1 MYTSFYKLQGRPFQL
16 TPDRRFFFQGQPH
29 KKAVAYLTYG
39 LRQREGFIVITGDVG
54 TGKTILADFLFSMLP
69 AKSFVTGKVV
79 TTLIEPDHLVRLVV
93 GSFGLPHA
101 GLDKATLLTNLEAY
115 LVRAHRDN
123 LRPLLLVDEAQNLS
137 ESSLEELRML
147 SNFQRGDL
155 PLLQTFLVG
164 QGQFRETL
172 AGQGLAQLRQRV
184 IASCHLE
191 PLSAEETRQ
200 YIEHR
205 LRFVNWQN
213 DPRFSDDSFRHI
225 HEAAAGVPRMI
236 NLICD
241 RVLLLAFLEERH
253 EIDPALVKEV
263 VRDLRAE
270 GVLEPPPTS
279 RTALPLPPDTGPA
292 QKAPPAA
299 PELER
304 LAERVNE
311 LERRNKT
318 R

>member
-1 MYTSFYKLQGRPFQL
+1 MYTSFYKLHGRPFQL

-29 KKAVAYLTYG
+29 KKAIAYLTYG

-79 TTLIEPDHLVRLVV
+79 TTLIEPDHLVRLVA
-93 GSFGLPHA
+93 GSFGLPHE
-101 GLDKATLLTNLEAY
+101 GHDKATVLTNLEAY
-115 LVRAHRDN
+115 LVSAHRDN
-123 LRPLLLVDEAQNLS
+123 VRPLLLVDEAQNLS
-137 ESSLEELRML
+137 DSSLEELRML
-147 SNFQRGDL
+147 SNFQRGNL

-164 QGQFRETL
+164 QGQFRKTL
-172 AGQGLAQLRQRV
+172 ARQGLAQLRQRV
-184 IASCHLE
+184 IASCHLQ
-191 PLSAEETRQ
+191 PLSAEETRR

-205 LRFVNWQN
+205 LHYVNWQN
-213 DPRFSDDSFRHI
+213 DPRFTDDSFRQI

-241 RVLLLAFLEERH
+241 RVLLLDFLEGRH
-253 EIDPALVKEV
+253 KVDSALVKEV

-270 GVLEPPPTS
+270 GVLEPLPTS
-279 RTALPLPPDTGPA
+279 RTPLPTPPDTGPA
-292 QKAPPAA
+292 QKPPATA
-299 PELER
+299 PELEG
-304 LAERVNE
+304 LAERVTA